1 MTEENLREIAVYELP
16 YRRKA
21 ELREFTYESG
31 MKMLRLVLREGHR
44 ITQVDLDGATAAAIA
59 AEMAAWAKAQG

>member
-1 MTEENLREIAVYELP
+1 MTDDVRDIATYELP

-21 ELREFTYESG
+21 ELKEFTFDSG

-44 ITQVDLDGATAAAIA
+44 ITQIDLDADSAAALA
-59 AEMAAWAKAQG
+59 DAMGDWARTQA

>member
-1 MTEENLREIAVYELP
+1 MTEESLRDIAIYELP

-44 ITQVDLDGATAAAIA
+44 ITQVELDSATAAAMA
-59 AEMAAWAKAQG
+59 TEMDAWAKAQG

>member
-1 MTEENLREIAVYELP
+1 MTDEVRDIATYELP

-21 ELREFTYESG
+21 ELKEFTFDSG

-44 ITQVDLDGATAAAIA
+44 ITQIDLDADSAAALA
-59 AEMAAWAKAQG
+59 DAMGDWARTQA